1 MQIKPEIASKSALVE
16 RCRVPGSI
24 PEKLAAESAIRSILA
39 YPLCISQGGVIH
51 RKAICPAEAFPFHL
65 ALPVV
70 PLQVLCAG
78 PLRSAGSPPGIHV
91 TAAGQSI
98 GHMLITPYR
107 SRAMLRVNRR
117 RTISGFPTAVGTGF
131 RILADFPGNSGLVI
145 GQPASHM
152 ILTGNAAIVP
162 V

>member
-1 MQIKPEIASKSALVE
+1 MQIKPEITSKPALIK
-16 RCRVPGSI
+16 RCGIPLSI
-24 PEKLAAESAIRSILA
+24 PEKFTAGSAIRSILA
-39 YPLCISQGGVIH
+39 HPLCISQGGVIH

-98 GHMLITPYR
+98 GHMLVSPHRR
-107 SRAMLRVNRR
+107 SAMLRVNRR
-117 RTISGFPTAVGTGF
+117 RTI
-131 RILADFPGNSGLVI
+131 R
-145 GQPASHM
+145 
-152 ILTGNAAIVP
+152 
-162 V
+162 